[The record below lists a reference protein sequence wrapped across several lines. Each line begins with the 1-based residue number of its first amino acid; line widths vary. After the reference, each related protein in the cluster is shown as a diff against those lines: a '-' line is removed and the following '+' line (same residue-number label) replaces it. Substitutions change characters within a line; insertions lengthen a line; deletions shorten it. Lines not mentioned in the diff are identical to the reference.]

1 MRLATTSLLL
11 FLIGCTGDAPPGGG
25 GGGDPDID
33 PDPRTCVA
41 NLSTSGTFEVD
52 ASADPSVSSG
62 CRPWGTWTFTTAI
75 VSNNCTP
82 APTVQQYKFKVTQKL
97 DDVGDP
103 LPNEY
108 TYLTDPA
115 ARSMV
120 KVSQG
125 GSGLCAG
132 SVELYSTDGK
142 TVFNLRPELNSDNSI
157 TGDGEYAI
165 FATDQWPL

>member
-1 MRLATTSLLL
+1 MRLVTTSLLA

-25 GGGDPDID
+25 SGVDADID

-41 NLSTSGTFEVD
+41 TLSTSGTFAVD
-52 ASADPSVSSG
+52 ASAVPGVGSG

-75 VSNNCTP
+75 VSNNCNP
-82 APTVQQYKFKVTQKL
+82 APTVQQYEFKVTQKL
-97 DDVGDP
+97 DGDGEP

-115 ARSMV
+115 ARSIV
-120 KVSQG
+120 KTSGG

-132 SVELYSTDGK
+132 EVGLYSADGK
-142 TVFNLRPELNSDNSI
+142 AVYNLRPELNADGSI
-157 TGDGEYAI
+157 TGDGEYAV
-165 FATDQWPL
+165 FTTDQWPL

>member
-1 MRLATTSLLL
+1 
-11 FLIGCTGDAPPGGG
+11 
-25 GGGDPDID
+25 
-33 PDPRTCVA
+33 
-41 NLSTSGTFEVD
+41 
-52 ASADPSVSSG
+52 
-62 CRPWGTWTFTTAI
+62 
-75 VSNNCTP
+75 
-82 APTVQQYKFKVTQKL
+82 
-97 DDVGDP
+97 
-103 LPNEY
+103 
-108 TYLTDPA
+108 
-115 ARSMV
+115 MV